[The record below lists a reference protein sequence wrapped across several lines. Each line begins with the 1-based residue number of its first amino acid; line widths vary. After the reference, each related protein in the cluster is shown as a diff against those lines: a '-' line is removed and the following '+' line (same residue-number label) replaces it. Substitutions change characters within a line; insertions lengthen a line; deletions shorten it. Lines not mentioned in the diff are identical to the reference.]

1 MSRLA
6 VGYVLY
12 LTIAVAVTVFVGRT
26 LYRHGRVFITE
37 CFPGQPELVDAVNR
51 LLLVGFYLLNL
62 SLVLL
67 TLRERVS
74 LPHNLAIATFLTDKL
89 GRMLLVL
96 GGMHFL
102 NVAVLSIFRTRA
114 RNTPAEL
121 TAFLD

>member
-6 VGYVLY
+6 VGYLLY
-12 LTIAVAVTVFVGRT
+12 LATAVLVTVFVGRT
-26 LYRHGRVFITE
+26 LFRHGRVFLTD
-37 CFPGQPELVDAVNR
+37 CFPEQPALVEAVNR

-67 TLRERVS
+67 TLRERLS
-74 LPHNLAIATFLTDKL
+74 LPDNLAIATFLTDKL

-102 NVAVLSIFRTRA
+102 NVAVLTACRTRA
-114 RNTPAEL
+114 RTTPTEL